1 MSTIYRI
8 EDFRLHNQSAATL
21 DDGLVLTTPCSQWH
35 YAAELPLLHQPDV
48 PMRIRIEI
56 TVSEGS
62 VGAGSLRGDS
72 NDFFHEIIISTSAE
86 PVLVD
91 VLTGA
96 GYDAGSIIFRNTDEG
111 NRPSKARIRIVD
123 VTPLVAGEP
132 ILTPPEEIG
141 PELAVD
147 LSPLKPFQSWS
158 GVVPAGFWTDW
169 TGALTHSHVSVQG
182 KKDQER
188 QAQERFEDPGFPLV
202 PEQLLDWLPLAQAV
216 NAAEGVFRMAALGAG
231 WGRWLVAG
239 AFLARQVGKDYRLVA
254 VEAEPQHFAWLNEH
268 IDLNAIDRTRATL
281 LQAAATGKPGDCWFN
296 VGGDPQDWY
305 GQSVSAVEGVHD
317 GDFIEGP
324 HGLLRRTPSI
334 TLTDLVEYETPLDYL
349 HMDIQG
355 AEAEFL
361 TSAPHHLDAH
371 VKMVNIGTH
380 SLAIERN
387 LRALFDGLGW
397 SNVLDVE
404 LFSTRPLRINGQLT
418 SPTKFGD
425 GFQVWINPRFAA
437 P

>member
-1 MSTIYRI
+1 MSTVYRI
-8 EDFRLHNQSAATL
+8 EDFRLHNQATVNL
-21 DDGLVLTTPCSQWH
+21 DDGLLLTTSPVKWD
-35 YAAELPLLHQPDV
+35 YAVELPLQQQPDV
-48 PMRIRIEI
+48 PMRTRLEIRV
-56 TVSEGS
+56 TEGAI
-62 VGAGSLRGDS
+62 GAGSLRGKHNS
-72 NDFFHEIIISTSAE
+72 YFHEVEISTSSA

-96 GYDAGSIIFRNTDEG
+96 GDDAGSIFFRNVNDG
-111 NRPSKARIRIVD
+111 NRPSKAHIRIVD
-123 VTPLVAGEP
+123 VAPLVADEP

-147 LSPLKPFQSWS
+147 LSPLKPFRSWS
-158 GVVPAGFWTDW
+158 GMVPAGYWTDW
-169 TGALTHSHVSVQG
+169 TGALTHTHVCFQA
-182 KKDQER
+182 KKDLER
-188 QAQERFEDPGFPLV
+188 QARERFEDPGIPAI
-202 PEQLLDWLPLAQAV
+202 PEHLLDWLPLAQAV
-216 NAAEGVFRMAALGAG
+216 GAADGVFRMATLGSG

-239 AFLARQVGKDYRLVA
+239 AFLAKQIGKDYRLVA

-268 IDLNAIDRTRATL
+268 IDTNSIDRTKVAL
-281 LQAAATGKPGDCWFN
+281 LHAAATGKPGDCWFD
-296 VGGDPQDWY
+296 VGGDPQGWY
-305 GQSVSAVEGVHD
+305 GQSVRAVEGVHD

-324 HGLLRRTPSI
+324 HGLLRRTPSV
-334 TLTDLVEYETPLDYL
+334 TLTGLVEYETPLDYL

-361 TSAPHHLDAH
+361 SSAPHLLEAH

-380 SLAIERN
+380 SFEIERN

-425 GFQVWINPRFAA
+425 GFQVWTNPRFTA